1 MKNKI
6 FKIFIIF
13 FLILGNSKIFSQE
26 TYKLEISF
34 DLNEDG
40 GGFSDSGDI
49 LAEYNI
55 RDENNNIIGSLM
67 LNAKM
72 DKFEYFN
79 TNKKLVAYSFN
90 TDKNN
95 SPFDNKNR
103 TSYINKSKSPEHIFS
118 KKWNPEKDRF
128 DLFSNDDILIGKLSL
143 NQESGIWE
151 IYRID
156 NRWKPSDRIF
166 SNYFK
171 INSEKKSFKKVVDPV
186 VSGRVVS
193 SIGGP
198 LYGATVKVSGTSRST
213 TTDFNGNFTIN
224 ASQGDKLFVSKL
236 DYKYDFITVGYSK
249 FYDIRLTPKIKKEKR
264 NKRVS
269 SNYPRGLGIVISK
282 SLDEIGYLLE
292 YDRRRRW
299 SDMPKLKFG
308 VEYLDIFGDGN
319 SVGINFG
326 FEKSDTR
333 VSDLYNLYDYD
344 LALTYGYRLLNF
356 LKLKAGLGYYTYNFN
371 TTESF
376 GDFYDYDGGPYYSLG
391 IQLYIP
397 FGDSG
402 ILLETYYDN
411 TDYTNIGI
419 GYKF

>member
-13 FLILGNSKIFSQE
+13 FLILVSKIFSQE

-118 KKWNPEKDRF
+118 TKWNPEKDRF

-156 NRWKPSDRIF
+156 NRWK
-166 SNYFK
+166 
-171 INSEKKSFKKVVDPV
+171 
-186 VSGRVVS
+186 
-193 SIGGP
+193 
-198 LYGATVKVSGTSRST
+198 
-213 TTDFNGNFTIN
+213 
-224 ASQGDKLFVSKL
+224 
-236 DYKYDFITVGYSK
+236 
-249 FYDIRLTPKIKKEKR
+249 
-264 NKRVS
+264 
-269 SNYPRGLGIVISK
+269 
-282 SLDEIGYLLE
+282 
-292 YDRRRRW
+292 
-299 SDMPKLKFG
+299 
-308 VEYLDIFGDGN
+308 
-319 SVGINFG
+319 
-326 FEKSDTR
+326 
-333 VSDLYNLYDYD
+333 
-344 LALTYGYRLLNF
+344 
-356 LKLKAGLGYYTYNFN
+356 
-371 TTESF
+371 
-376 GDFYDYDGGPYYSLG
+376 
-391 IQLYIP
+391 
-397 FGDSG
+397 
-402 ILLETYYDN
+402 
-411 TDYTNIGI
+411 
-419 GYKF
+419 